1 MSDQSQPFPFSI
13 RPFAA
18 SLMIASATLLAACGG
33 SSSGDDEPHEHTDI
47 DTAGRLA
54 LFDADT
60 SQLKVLDLDNSEV
73 LASMAMDGEAPRLY
87 ASPGNRYAVAI
98 QRGDDLVSFVDGG
111 LYTEDHGDHMH
122 DYAETPRMLSLTLN
136 DHKPTHYS
144 SGESEGVVFF
154 DGGDSASSK
163 VTVFSDATLASG
175 STLASLDLD
184 NNMHGV
190 AKMIDGHLFVTYRDS
205 SITDTTLPAAVE
217 RYHLDGSSFEFEE
230 RYSQA
235 CPRLHGAAA
244 NAHSLGFGCSDGV
257 LVIDLHES
265 GYPATKL
272 NNPQGLAEGARIG
285 TLVANH
291 DVEELVGIASAH
303 GSAIIKR
310 LFVIHP
316 ESETEVYHELE
327 LGEGVGPLAQGFTT
341 HGEVFYVLGDDGDLR
356 LFNPAHDWELITTAD
371 LMEPPVEEDTLAVA
385 VSAAQERLFVLHN
398 QSVIEVDTTDGDIV
412 RTIDLGFSAS
422 AITWLGLGEEGHDH
436 GDEHD
441 HDHEEEHSH

>member
-1 MSDQSQPFPFSI
+1 MSDRSRQFPSRL
-13 RPFAA
+13 RPMATSLLLVSAA
-18 SLMIASATLLAACGG
+18 MLTACGG
-33 SSSGDDEPHEHTDI
+33 SSGSGDEREHTDI

-54 LFDADT
+54 LFDTDA

-73 LASMAMDGEAPRLY
+73 LASMAMDGEAPSLY

-122 DYAETPRMLSLTLN
+122 DYAETPSMLSLTLN

-144 SGESEGVVFF
+144 SGEAEGVVFF
-154 DGGDSASSK
+154 DGGEAASSK
-163 VTVFSDATLASG
+163 VTVFSDATLGSG
-175 STLASLDLD
+175 ATVASLPLD

-257 LVIDLHES
+257 LAIDLHEA

-272 NNPQGLAEGARIG
+272 ENPEGLAEGSRIG

-291 DVEELVGIASAH
+291 DVEELVGVA
-303 GSAIIKR
+303 GDR
-310 LFVIHP
+310 LFAIHP
-316 ESETEVYHELE
+316 ESPTEVYHELE
-327 LGEGVGPLAQGFTT
+327 LGDGVGPLAQGFTT
-341 HGEVFYVLGDDGDLR
+341 HGEVFYVLGGDGGLR
-356 LFNPAHDWELITTAD
+356 LFNPAHDWELITIAE
-371 LMEPPVEEDTLAVA
+371 LMDAPGDEDTLSVTT
-385 VSAAQERLFVLHN
+385 SAAQERLFVLHN
-398 QSVIEVDTTDGDIV
+398 QSVIEVDATDGDIV
-412 RTIDLGFSAS
+412 RTIDLGFTAS
-422 AITWLGLGEEGHDH
+422 AIAWLGLADEG
-436 GDEHD
+436 HD

>member
-1 MSDQSQPFPFSI
+1 MSDRSRQFPSRL
-13 RPFAA
+13 RPMATSLLLVSAA
-18 SLMIASATLLAACGG
+18 MLTACGG
-33 SSSGDDEPHEHTDI
+33 SSGSGDEHEHTDI

-54 LFDADT
+54 LFDTDA

-73 LASMAMDGEAPRLY
+73 LASMAMDGEAPSLY

-122 DYAETPRMLSLTLN
+122 DYAETPSMLSLTLN

-144 SGESEGVVFF
+144 SGEAEGVVFF
-154 DGGDSASSK
+154 DGGEAASSK
-163 VTVFSDATLASG
+163 VTVFSDATLGSG
-175 STLASLDLD
+175 ATVASLPLD

-217 RYHLDGSSFEFEE
+217 RYHLDGSDFEFEE

-257 LVIDLHES
+257 LVIDLHEA

-272 NNPQGLAEGARIG
+272 DNPESLAEGSRIG
-285 TLVANH
+285 TVVANH
-291 DVEELVGIASAH
+291 DVEELVGIA
-303 GSAIIKR
+303 GDR

-316 ESETEVYHELE
+316 ESTTEVYHELE
-327 LGEGVGPLAQGFTT
+327 LGEGVSRLAQGFTT

-356 LFNPAHDWELITTAD
+356 LFDPASDWALITTAE
-371 LMEPPVEEDTLAVA
+371 LMDAPGEGDTLAMTT
-385 VSAAQERLFVLHN
+385 SAAQERLFVLHN

-412 RTIDLGFSAS
+412 RTINLGFSAS
-422 AITWLGLGEEGHDH
+422 AIAWLGLAEAG
-436 GDEHD
+436 HD

>member
-1 MSDQSQPFPFSI
+1 MSDRSRQFPSRL
-13 RPFAA
+13 RPMATSLLLVSAA
-18 SLMIASATLLAACGG
+18 MLTACGG
-33 SSSGDDEPHEHTDI
+33 SSGSGDEHEHTDI

-54 LFDADT
+54 LFDTDA

-73 LASMAMDGEAPRLY
+73 LASMAMDGEAPSLY

-122 DYAETPRMLSLTLN
+122 DYAETPSMLSLTLN

-144 SGESEGVVFF
+144 SGEAEGVVFF
-154 DGGDSASSK
+154 DGGEAASSK
-163 VTVFSDATLASG
+163 VTVFSDATLGSG
-175 STLASLDLD
+175 ATVASLPLD

-217 RYHLDGSSFEFEE
+217 RYHLDGSDFEFEE

-257 LVIDLHES
+257 LVIDLHEA

-272 NNPQGLAEGARIG
+272 DNPEGLADGSRIG
-285 TLVANH
+285 TVVANH
-291 DVEELVGIASAH
+291 DVEELVGIA
-303 GSAIIKR
+303 GDR

-316 ESETEVYHELE
+316 ESTTEVYHELE
-327 LGEGVGPLAQGFTT
+327 LGEGVGRLAQGFTT
-341 HGEVFYVLGDDGDLR
+341 HGEVFYVLGDDGGLR
-356 LFNPAHDWELITTAD
+356 LFDPASDWALMTTAE
-371 LMEPPVEEDTLAVA
+371 LMDAPGEGDTLAVTT
-385 VSAAQERLFVLHN
+385 SAAQERLFVLHN

-412 RTIDLGFSAS
+412 RTINLGFSAS
-422 AITWLGLGEEGHDH
+422 AIAWLGLAEAG
-436 GDEHD
+436 HD

>member
-1 MSDQSQPFPFSI
+1 MSDQFRQFPFSL
-13 RPFAA
+13 RP
-18 SLMIASATLLAACGG
+18 IASSVLLSAAMLAACGG
-33 SSSGDDEPHEHTDI
+33 SSNSDDEHEHTDI

-54 LFDADT
+54 LFDTGAK
-60 SQLKVLDLDNSEV
+60 QLKVLDLDNSEV
-73 LASMAMDGEAPRLY
+73 IASMAMDGEYPRLY

-122 DYAETPRMLSLTLN
+122 DYAETPSMLSLTLN

-144 SGESEGVVFF
+144 SGEAEGVVFF
-154 DGGDSASSK
+154 DGGEAASSK
-163 VTVFSDATLASG
+163 VTVFSDATLGSG
-175 STLASLDLD
+175 ATVASLPLD

-217 RYHLDGSSFEFEE
+217 RYHLDGSDFEFEE

-257 LVIDLHES
+257 LVIDLHEA

-272 NNPQGLAEGARIG
+272 DNPEGLAEGSRIG
-285 TLVANH
+285 TVVANH
-291 DVEELVGIASAH
+291 DVEELVGIA
-303 GSAIIKR
+303 GDR

-316 ESETEVYHELE
+316 ESTTEVYHELE
-327 LGEGVGPLAQGFTT
+327 IGEGVGRLAQGFTT
-341 HGEVFYVLGDDGDLR
+341 HGEVFYVLGDDGGLR
-356 LFNPAHDWELITTAD
+356 LFDPAHDWELITTAE
-371 LMEPPVEEDTLAVA
+371 LMDAPGEGDTLAVTT
-385 VSAAQERLFVLHN
+385 SAAQERLFVLHN

-412 RTIDLGFSAS
+412 RTINLGFSAS
-422 AITWLGLGEEGHDH
+422 AIAWLGLAEAGHD
-436 GDEHD
+436 HD

>member
-1 MSDQSQPFPFSI
+1 MFDQSRGFPFTL
-13 RPFAA
+13 RPLAA
-18 SLMIASATLLAACGG
+18 SLMIVSATMLAACGG
-33 SSSGDDEPHEHTDI
+33 SSSSDDPHEHTDI
-47 DTAGRLA
+47 ETAGRLA
-54 LFDADT
+54 LFDTDA
-60 SQLKVLDLDNSEV
+60 SQLRILDLDSSEI
-73 LASMAMDGEAPRLY
+73 LASMAVDGEAPRLY
-87 ASPGNRYAVAI
+87 ASPGSRYAVAI

-122 DYAETPRMLSLTLN
+122 DYAETPSMLSLTLN

-144 SGESEGVVFF
+144 SGEAEGVVFF
-154 DGGDSASSK
+154 DGGEAASSK
-163 VTVFSDATLASG
+163 VTVFSDTTLGSG
-175 STLASLDLD
+175 STLASLQLD
-184 NNMHGV
+184 NNMHGA

-257 LVIDLHES
+257 LVIDLHEA

-272 NNPQGLAEGARIG
+272 ENPEGLAEGSRIG

-291 DVEELVGIASAH
+291 DVEELVGVA
-303 GSAIIKR
+303 GDR
-310 LFVIHP
+310 LFAIHP
-316 ESETEVYHELE
+316 ESPTEVYHELE
-327 LGEGVGPLAQGFTT
+327 LGDGVGPLAQGFTT
-341 HGEVFYVLGDDGDLR
+341 HGEVFYVLGDDGGLR
-356 LFNPAHDWELITTAD
+356 LFNPAHDWELITTAE
-371 LMEPPVEEDTLAVA
+371 LMDAPGDEDTLSVT

-398 QSVIEVDTTDGDIV
+398 QSVIEVDATDGDIV

-422 AITWLGLGEEGHDH
+422 AIAWLGLADEG
-436 GDEHD
+436 HD

>member
-1 MSDQSQPFPFSI
+1 MSDQSRQFPFSL
-13 RPFAA
+13 RPIATSVLLVSAA
-18 SLMIASATLLAACGG
+18 MLAACGG
-33 SSSGDDEPHEHTDI
+33 SSSSEDEHEHTDI

-54 LFDADT
+54 LFDTDA
-60 SQLKVLDLDNSEV
+60 SQLKVLDLDNTEV

-122 DYAETPRMLSLTLN
+122 DYAEMPSMLTLTLN

-154 DGGDSASSK
+154 DGGEAASSK
-163 VTVFSDATLASG
+163 VTVFSDTTLGSGATV
-175 STLASLDLD
+175 ASLPLD

-217 RYHLDGSSFEFEE
+217 RYHLDGSDFEFEE

-257 LVIDLHES
+257 LVIDLHEA

-272 NNPQGLAEGARIG
+272 GNPEGLADGSRIG

-291 DVEELVGIASAH
+291 DVEELVGIA
-303 GSAIIKR
+303 GDR
-310 LFVIHP
+310 FFVIHP
-316 ESETEVYHELE
+316 ESTTEVYHELE
-327 LGEGVGPLAQGFTT
+327 IGEDVGRLAQGFTT
-341 HGEVFYVLGDDGDLR
+341 HGEVFYVLGDDSGLR
-356 LFNPAHDWELITTAD
+356 LFDPAHDWELITTAE
-371 LMEPPVEEDTLAVA
+371 LMDAPGEGDTLAVA
-385 VSAAQERLFVLHN
+385 VSAARERLFVLHN
-398 QSVIEVDTTDGDIV
+398 QSVHEVDATDGDVV

-422 AITWLGLGEEGHDH
+422 AIAWLGLAEAGHDH
-436 GDEHD
+436 G
-441 HDHEEEHSH
+441 HEEEHSH

>member
-1 MSDQSQPFPFSI
+1 M
-13 RPFAA
+13 
-18 SLMIASATLLAACGG
+18 LTACGG
-33 SSSGDDEPHEHTDI
+33 SSGSGDEHEHTDI

-54 LFDADT
+54 LFDTDA

-73 LASMAMDGEAPRLY
+73 LASMAMDGEAPSLY

-122 DYAETPRMLSLTLN
+122 DYAETPSMLSLTLN

-144 SGESEGVVFF
+144 SGEGEGVVFF
-154 DGGDSASSK
+154 DGGEAASSK
-163 VTVFSDATLASG
+163 VTVFSDATLGSG
-175 STLASLDLD
+175 ATVASLPLD

-217 RYHLDGSSFEFEE
+217 RYHLDGSDFEFEE

-257 LVIDLHES
+257 LVIDLHEA

-272 NNPQGLAEGARIG
+272 DNPESLAEGSRIG
-285 TLVANH
+285 TVVANH
-291 DVEELVGIASAH
+291 DVEELVGIA
-303 GSAIIKR
+303 GDR

-316 ESETEVYHELE
+316 ESTTEVYHELE
-327 LGEGVGPLAQGFTT
+327 LGEGVSRLAQGFTT

-356 LFNPAHDWELITTAD
+356 LFDPASDWALMTTAE
-371 LMEPPVEEDTLAVA
+371 LMDAPGEGDTLAVTT
-385 VSAAQERLFVLHN
+385 SAAQERLFVLHN

-412 RTIDLGFSAS
+412 RTINLGFSAS
-422 AITWLGLGEEGHDH
+422 AIAWLGLAEAG
-436 GDEHD
+436 HD

>member
-1 MSDQSQPFPFSI
+1 MSDQSRQFPFSL
-13 RPFAA
+13 RPTATSVLLLSAA
-18 SLMIASATLLAACGG
+18 MLTACGG
-33 SSSGDDEPHEHTDI
+33 SSSSEDEHEHTEI

-54 LFDADT
+54 LFDSDA

-73 LASMAMDGEAPRLY
+73 LASVAMDGEAPRLY

-122 DYAETPRMLSLTLN
+122 DYAETPSMLSLTLN

-144 SGESEGVVFF
+144 SGEAEGVVFF
-154 DGGDSASSK
+154 DGGEAASSK
-163 VTVFSDATLASG
+163 VTVFSDATLGSG
-175 STLASLDLD
+175 ATVASLPLD

-217 RYHLDGSSFEFEE
+217 RYHLDGSDFEFEE

-257 LVIDLHES
+257 LVIDLHEA

-272 NNPQGLAEGARIG
+272 ANPESLAEGSRIG
-285 TLVANH
+285 TVVANH
-291 DVEELVGIASAH
+291 DVEELVGIA
-303 GSAIIKR
+303 GDR

-316 ESETEVYHELE
+316 KSTTEVYHELE
-327 LGEGVGPLAQGFTT
+327 LGEGVGRLAQGFTT
-341 HGEVFYVLGDDGDLR
+341 HGDVFYVLGDDGGLR
-356 LFNPAHDWELITTAD
+356 LFDPASDWVLITTAE
-371 LMEPPVEEDTLAVA
+371 LMDAPGEGDTLAVA

-398 QSVIEVDTTDGDIV
+398 QSVHEVDATDGDVV

-422 AITWLGLGEEGHDH
+422 AIVWLGLAEEGHDH